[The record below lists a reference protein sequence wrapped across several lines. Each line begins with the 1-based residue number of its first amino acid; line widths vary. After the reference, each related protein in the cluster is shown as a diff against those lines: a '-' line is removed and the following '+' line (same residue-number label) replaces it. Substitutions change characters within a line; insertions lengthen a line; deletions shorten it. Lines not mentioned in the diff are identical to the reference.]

1 MILLHITDLD
11 VIFPIKILKYIL
23 FYKAKVVKGNTMTPG
38 LIWSI
43 QRFVG
48 YGLNTPPQKKKQQNF
63 VQSLSAELFLSLGNL
78 KDDFFLKIS
87 LFFLKE
93 NMLNSIDVEKEVISI
108 VSENSKKFNNIETS
122 LYY

>member
-1 MILLHITDLD
+1 MVYTA
-11 VIFPIKILKYIL
+11 VCR
-23 FYKAKVVKGNTMTPG
+23 
-38 LIWSI
+38 IWFK
-43 QRFVG
+43 Q
-48 YGLNTPPQKKKQQNF
+48 PPPKKKKQQNF

-93 NMLNSIDVEKEVISI
+93 NMLNIIDVEKEVISI
-108 VSENSKKFNNIETS
+108 VFENSKKFNNIKTS

>member
-1 MILLHITDLD
+1 MVYTA
-11 VIFPIKILKYIL
+11 VCR
-23 FYKAKVVKGNTMTPG
+23 
-38 LIWSI
+38 IW
-43 QRFVG
+43 FKH
-48 YGLNTPPQKKKQQNF
+48 PPPKKKQQNF

-93 NMLNSIDVEKEVISI
+93 NMLNIIDVEKEVISI
-108 VSENSKKFNNIETS
+108 VFENSKKFNNIKTS